1 MQYEGRRK
9 KCQLTG
15 ANRKATEKL
24 LYGAGIQASRKAT
37 RALRCGRRQQA
48 AENLVSCPIWPSC
61 ASLLKSDH
69 RLPLAGRSGNWI
81 CWLAMGRWMICD
93 QSRLREDRWGMG
105 ALLLVADAYLP
116 RGRWNFP
123 CKPVWTALESPRLSR
138 LSSQYQPKFVTKYL
152 TFTVAGLWHQV
163 KFGTVEISLQC
174 AYIHLALCGPFN
186 DDGQSM
192 KYTCANCAGHRTIK
206 S

>member
-1 MQYEGRRK
+1 MRTWHLSMRKKMQYEGRRK

-81 CWLAMGRWMICD
+81 CWLAMGRWMIMWSK
-93 QSRLREDRWGMG
+93 QT
-105 ALLLVADAYLP
+105 P
-116 RGRWNFP
+116 GR
-123 CKPVWTALESPRLSR
+123 PVGDGCPAACCWRILA
-138 LSSQYQPKFVTKYL
+138 KGK
-152 TFTVAGLWHQV
+152 V
-163 KFGTVEISLQC
+163 KLSLQ
-174 AYIHLALCGPFN
+174 
-186 DDGQSM
+186 
-192 KYTCANCAGHRTIK
+192 TCLDSVRK
-206 S
+206 P

>member
-1 MQYEGRRK
+1 
-9 KCQLTG
+9 
-15 ANRKATEKL
+15 
-24 LYGAGIQASRKAT
+24 
-37 RALRCGRRQQA
+37 
-48 AENLVSCPIWPSC
+48 
-61 ASLLKSDH
+61 
-69 RLPLAGRSGNWI
+69 
-81 CWLAMGRWMICD
+81 
-93 QSRLREDRWGMG
+93 MG

-152 TFTVAGLWHQV
+152 TFTVAGLWRQV

-206 S
+206 SEWLQKSRAPTLLWHPAKLWFGNIDFCQVRWHTYKNTTCFTLCIRS